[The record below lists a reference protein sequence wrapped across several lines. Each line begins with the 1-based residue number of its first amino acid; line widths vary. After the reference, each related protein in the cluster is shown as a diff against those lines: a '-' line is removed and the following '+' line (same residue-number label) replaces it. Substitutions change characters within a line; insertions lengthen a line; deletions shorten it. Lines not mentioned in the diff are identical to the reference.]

1 MMPAFARL
9 VLRDHAFSRI
19 LEWARLA
26 LITTAGQAVVQGSGF
41 ISGIIIIRL
50 LSTGEYALYTLA
62 NTFLGTMTM
71 LADSGISSGVLA
83 EGGKVWQNKR
93 QLGVVL
99 ATGLHLRQRFGL
111 LTLVFMIPVMV
122 YFLSVHGAGTWTTV
136 LIVTAVIPA
145 FFAALSDSILEMPPR
160 LHQDIRPLQR
170 NQAEV
175 SAGRL
180 LLSALFLSAF
190 PFTFLA
196 VLASSL
202 PRIYGNYRLR
212 RIAAPFAAAGA
223 RPDPQVKKE
232 VVKGVSRTLPIVI
245 YHCISGQIAIWLVSI
260 LGTTANISELGALGR
275 IAIIFNMVT
284 VLFSTLVIP
293 RFSRMEGRRR
303 ALLRSYI
310 VTQCAMLL
318 VSLALMSGV
327 WLFTD
332 QILWILGGNYTGLST
347 ELLLMGL
354 LSCAGLLSG
363 VCSQLVISRGW
374 FIRPHYLIGIN
385 FTSTVLSLTLF
396 HIRTLNDILCFNI
409 IVTAISYFLVLG
421 YGLLSISRTPETLA
435 APEADPIS

>member
-1 MMPAFARL
+1 MMLASAKN
-9 VLRDHAFSRI
+9 VLRDHAFARVA
-19 LEWARLA
+19 EWIRLA
-26 LITTAGQAVVQGSGF
+26 MITTAGQAIVQGAGF

-50 LSTGEYALYTLA
+50 LSTEEYALYTLA

-83 EGGKVWQNKR
+83 EGGKVWQNK
-93 QLGVVL
+93 QKLGVVL
-99 ATGLHLRQRFGL
+99 ATGLRLRHRFGL
-111 LTLVFMIPVMV
+111 LTLAFMIPVMV
-122 YFLSVHGAGTWTTV
+122 YFLSVHGAGTWTIV
-136 LIVTAVIPA
+136 LIAAAIIPA

-170 NQAEV
+170 NQVEV
-175 SAGRL
+175 SVGRL

-196 VLASSL
+196 LLASSL

-212 RIAAPFAAAGA
+212 RISAPFAAAGA
-223 RPDPQVKKE
+223 LPDRQVKKE

-275 IAIIFNMVT
+275 IAILFNLVT

-293 RFSRMEGRRR
+293 RFSRMEGGRG

-310 VTQCAMLL
+310 LVQCAMLL
-318 VSLALMSGV
+318 VSLALMLGV

-332 QILWILGGNYTGLST
+332 QILWILGSNYAGLST

-374 FIRPHYLIGIN
+374 FIRPYYLIGIN
-385 FTSTVLSLTLF
+385 FTSTVLSLTIF
-396 HIRTLNDILCFNI
+396 RISTLNDILYFNI
-409 IVTAISYFLVLG
+409 ILTVMSYFLVLG
-421 YGLLSISRTPETLA
+421 YGLLSISRTPETPTVPKTDP
-435 APEADPIS
+435 AP